1 MEKIDKSLI
10 KQAENELEKERK
22 EEQIKI
28 IKSAIKST
36 LEKIEE
42 KKKERD
48 KLSREIKILKQD
60 IQNIRDGRLDLI
72 EERQKKDEE
81 ARNTS
86 VIIVE
91 KEKVIEHHNHYWNYW
106 DRWFY
111 PYKIEYNPVYYT
123 TDTTFASYAATAP
136 VNINCSIAKEASYG
150 SYVLKDGT
158 VKSFN

>member
-1 MEKIDKSLI
+1 MGKIDKSLV
-10 KQAENELEKERK
+10 KQAENELEKEKK
-22 EEQIKI
+22 EERIRI

-48 KLSREIKILKQD
+48 KLNREINILKQD

-81 ARNTS
+81 AKNIS

-91 KEKVIEHHNHYWNYW
+91 KEKIIEHHDHYW
-106 DRWFY
+106 DRWY
-111 PYKIEYNPVYYT
+111 WPYKIYPFQPCEDYY
-123 TDTTFASYAATAP
+123 DTTSNNSTYTIPA
-136 VNINCSIAKEASYG
+136 INCSLAKEASYG
-150 SYVLKDGT
+150 SYVLEDGT

>member
-1 MEKIDKSLI
+1 MGKIDKSLV
-10 KQAENELEKERK
+10 KQAENELEKEKK

-91 KEKVIEHHNHYWNYW
+91 KEKVVEHHNHYW

-111 PYKIEYNPVYYT
+111 PYKIEYNPPLVTYT
-123 TDTTFASYAATAP
+123 TDTTSTSYTSTAS